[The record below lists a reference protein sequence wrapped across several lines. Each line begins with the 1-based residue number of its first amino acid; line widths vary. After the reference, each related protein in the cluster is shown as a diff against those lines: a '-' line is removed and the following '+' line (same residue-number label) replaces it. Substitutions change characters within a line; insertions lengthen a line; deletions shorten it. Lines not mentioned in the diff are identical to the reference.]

1 SWPPST
7 CCSAGAEPR
16 NGTNWNLLPVTV
28 CSESPLT
35 CGGLAGPAVPNVTL
49 SGLAFSHVTSSARFF
64 AGKELR
70 DMISIGPF
78 DNIETGSHPFL
89 RAHRSGEVDALNN
102 TR

>member
-1 SWPPST
+1 MMSSWPAST

-35 CGGLAGPAVPNVTL
+35 CGGLARPPVPKVTV
-49 SGLAFSHVTSSARFF
+49 SGLALSQVTSSPRFF
-64 AGKELR
+64 AGRELR

-78 DNIETGSHPFL
+78 DSIETGSKSF
-89 RAHRSGEVDALNN
+89 SKS
-102 TR
+102 